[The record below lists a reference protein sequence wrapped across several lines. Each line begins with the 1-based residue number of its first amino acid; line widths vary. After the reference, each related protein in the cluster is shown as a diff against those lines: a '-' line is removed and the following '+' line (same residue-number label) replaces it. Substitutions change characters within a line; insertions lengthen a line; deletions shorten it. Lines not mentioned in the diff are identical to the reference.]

1 MNNLIWIAWL
11 FLRKTLVV
19 QRMASTKANEVLRR
33 IERTAERRY
42 LPIMGPNRGRVLADL
57 VRNFK
62 PKRILEIGTLVGY
75 SAILMGKELDSD
87 AEIVTIEIDKSEVE
101 MAKKNIRD
109 AEIKPAVR
117 VLVGEASEVIPRLD
131 GTFDMVFLDE
141 AKWEYLDHLRLIENK
156 LHRGSVV
163 VADNAGA
170 YAYSMRD
177 YLDYVRDSGRYDSR
191 LIRAG
196 RDGLEVSTKL

>member
-1 MNNLIWIAWL
+1 M
-11 FLRKTLVV
+11 V

-109 AEIKPAVR
+109 AEIKPVVK

-156 LHRGSVV
+156 LHMGSVV

-177 YLDYVRDSGRYDSR
+177 YLDYVRGSGRYDSR

>member
-1 MNNLIWIAWL
+1 
-11 FLRKTLVV
+11 
-19 QRMASTKANEVLRR
+19 
-33 IERTAERRY
+33 
-42 LPIMGPNRGRVLADL
+42 MGPERGRILADL
-57 VRNFK
+57 VRKAK

-87 AEIVTIEIDKSEVE
+87 AEIVTIEIDQNEAE
-101 MAKKNIRD
+101 TAERNIRD
-109 AEIKPAVR
+109 AEIRPSVR
-117 VLVGEASEVIPRLD
+117 VLVGEASEVLRQLD
-131 GTFDMVFLDE
+131 GTFDFVFLDE
-141 AKWEYLDHLRLIENK
+141 AKWEYFGHLKLIENK